1 MKIYK
6 KDSENAYNTFLQV
19 DSKTEGCRR
28 TILSALP
35 LYTATDELID
45 KILRKNNI
53 LNEEKI
59 KEYVINQRKMIDK
72 IKK

>member
-6 KDSENAYNTFLQV
+6 KDSENAYNTFLQI

-45 KILRKNNI
+45 KILRS
-53 LNEEKI
+53 
-59 KEYVINQRKMIDK
+59 
-72 IKK
+72 